1 MDIDS
6 SSGHRKLTF
15 LADEGFQ
22 AIVMQ
27 LLGKQEITNH
37 TFNILVKGLLIDA
50 YTKGE
55 GKTVVVNRNMS
66 MVCVD
71 PLQK

>member
-55 GKTVVVNRNMS
+55 GRPVVVSRTMN
-66 MVCVD
+66 MVCIY

>member
-6 SSGHRKLTF
+6 SRGHRKLTF

-37 TFNILVKGLLIDA
+37 TFSILIKGLLLDA
-50 YTKGE
+50 YTKGD
-55 GKTVVVNRNMS
+55 GRPVVISRTMNMI
-66 MVCVD
+66 CVD
-71 PLQK
+71 PLQR

>member
-55 GKTVVVNRNMS
+55 GRPVVVSRPMN
-66 MVCVD
+66 MVCID

>member
-15 LADEGFQ
+15 LADEGYQ

-55 GKTVVVNRNMS
+55 GRPVVVSRTMNL
-66 MVCVD
+66 VCIA

>member
-15 LADEGFQ
+15 LAEEGYQ

-27 LLGKQEITNH
+27 LLGNQEITNH

-55 GKTVVVNRNMS
+55 GRPVVVSRTMN
-66 MVCVD
+66 MVCID